1 MKHILYALIFLSVV
15 VNVNAAHK
23 KHHHGKS
30 HLHHHKK
37 SFDYMRGVAS
47 FYGDN
52 DGFDGQIMANGKVF
66 DQLNVHSAAHP
77 TLPLGTKI
85 SVTNLSN
92 NRTIYV
98 VVRDRMP
105 KKHGR
110 VIDLSTAA
118 AKYLGMYHHGITR
131 VQLRKV
137 SNKYYSAHKDYLE
150 VDQNDTGQQQ

>member
-1 MKHILYALIFLSVV
+1 
-15 VNVNAAHK
+15 
-23 KHHHGKS
+23 
-30 HLHHHKK
+30 
-37 SFDYMRGVAS
+37 MRGVAS